1 MIDYCVHLVLVL
13 NKGGYKS
20 YLTMH
25 ALAVQSRNI
34 KQSESEP
41 VVLCEVDLPLCWR
54 QANYGIPLRRDR
66 LPWKS
71 IFWKPSNAY
80 QHVKRLKTVYDDDD
94 DDGKSFNTP
103 QLFFGS

>member
-1 MIDYCVHLVLVL
+1 MSLGSFQCLFVVFSFNLYFPVTMIDYCVHLVLVL

-41 VVLCEVDLPLCWR
+41 VVLCEVDLPLC
-54 QANYGIPLRRDR
+54 
-66 LPWKS
+66 
-71 IFWKPSNAY
+71 
-80 QHVKRLKTVYDDDD
+80 
-94 DDGKSFNTP
+94 
-103 QLFFGS
+103 